1 LDDRSGANLPAR
13 ATLDRQFAERLRRD
27 RFQVLIQV
35 IRLRRLCCHFEL
47 VAPGAAN
54 CALEAR

>member
-1 LDDRSGANLPAR
+1 LDERSGANLPAR
-13 ATLDRQFAERLRRD
+13 DRQFAERLRRD